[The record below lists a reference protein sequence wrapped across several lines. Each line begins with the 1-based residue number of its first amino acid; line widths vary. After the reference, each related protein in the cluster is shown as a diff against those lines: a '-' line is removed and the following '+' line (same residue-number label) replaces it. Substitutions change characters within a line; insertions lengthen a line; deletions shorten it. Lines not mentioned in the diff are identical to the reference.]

1 MLYLTGVLAMPLFF
15 GILYM
20 MSCALIAVVLRAR
33 RIIPSCSYY
42 YGYAGFRT
50 ADLKAVKVKVSRERI
65 IWAEVLE

>member
-1 MLYLTGVLAMPLFF
+1 
-15 GILYM
+15 M